1 MNHCLVAAVLVVAT
15 ALGGCAAGVPKPTET
30 PVRQAVPASFAAAL
44 ARGLPAAVGVYGVG
58 PEEARSSGPAH
69 AVVPAPPRSSDRGD
83 LPPWSDF
90 DLRSRVGAGFF
101 ISADGLI
108 ATAAHVVAD
117 AARIIVKLTDER
129 VFAADLIAVDD
140 DADIA
145 LIRIAAALPEPPPLG
160 NSASL
165 RPGDWVLAVGEPY
178 GLDRSVVAGIVG
190 GRDRHFAEDGAVLFI
205 QSDLSLNPG
214 NSGGPLLDIHGSVV
228 GMNLRTVVGP
238 YGAPGL
244 SLSMPIEIV
253 QQIAGELASQGRIT
267 RPRLGAAFEDVSPF
281 AALAAGRSAASG
293 ALISSV
299 ATNGLAERIGLRRS
313 DIVTGMNGQPVGDSA
328 DLARV
333 LLDWRQASGT
343 KITVFRDGHYRQL
356 KLE

>member
-1 MNHCLVAAVLVVAT
+1 LRRVNGLASLSSQNAAMHHFIVVLVLALAT
-15 ALGGCAAGVPKPTET
+15 ALGGCAAGLAKPRET
-30 PVRQAVPASFAAAL
+30 TARQAVPVSFAGAL
-44 ARGLPAAVGVYGVG
+44 ARGLPAAVGVYGIG
-58 PEEARSSGPAH
+58 QNDARSSSHPEPG
-69 AVVPAPPRSSDRGD
+69 VSPAPLRSADRGD

-90 DLRSRVGAGFF
+90 DVRSRVGAGVF

-129 VFAADLIAVDD
+129 VFTADLVAVDD

-145 LIRIAAALPEPPPLG
+145 LLKVAATLPEPPPLG

-214 NSGGPLLDIHGSVV
+214 NSGGPLLLYMSVLQSAARASLCHGVQSTPAPMLNVV
-228 GMNLRTVVGP
+228 LSRSS
-238 YGAPGL
+238 GL
-244 SLSMPIEIV
+244 
-253 QQIAGELASQGRIT
+253 
-267 RPRLGAAFEDVSPF
+267 
-281 AALAAGRSAASG
+281 AALTAPCSTMPRAVTNHVTL
-293 ALISSV
+293 AL
-299 ATNGLAERIGLRRS
+299 
-313 DIVTGMNGQPVGDSA
+313 
-328 DLARV
+328 
-333 LLDWRQASGT
+333 
-343 KITVFRDGHYRQL
+343 
-356 KLE
+356 